1 MLPATSLSLPF
12 PPPPCLSTHH
22 SPPSATISHRLWG
35 DSVGCRHWPCLM
47 VCPSVSAPSLEPP
60 EHPLVL
66 STLGAHHSPL
76 APPLREWVPC
86 RRLGEVDRHM
96 GKVSQ
101 AFYVCVSF
109 CLCDPKESHKV
120 LKLNFFFRKRT
131 KSLPSLLPLPQSVN
145 PECSFR
151 QQQQD
156 RSQNQTPINS
166 SFHPAPRKGK
176 TGPGCQGQAI
186 HHSRILSG
194 DHILSVL

>member
-101 AFYVCVSF
+101 AFYVCVSV

-120 LKLNFFFRKRT
+120 LKLNFFSEKGQNHFHLCSPFHNLLIQNAPSGNNSRIGAKTRLQST
-131 KSLPSLLPLPQSVN
+131 LASILPPG
-145 PECSFR
+145 
-151 QQQQD
+151 
-156 RSQNQTPINS
+156 
-166 SFHPAPRKGK
+166 KGK
-176 TGPGCQGQAI
+176 QGRAAKGRQYTTPEY
-186 HHSRILSG
+186 
-194 DHILSVL
+194 